1 MRQPPLRILSVSA
14 EVAPYS
20 KTGGLGDVASALPKA
35 LHQPDD
41 ENYPIQVT
49 TLTPL
54 YRCVVDVLKKR
65 QEQVRDTGVRVS
77 AELGDR
83 VYQGKIMQLVQV
95 QGPRLLFLHCPS
107 LYDRDGIYDDP
118 EQKRQ
123 HGDNPI
129 RFMFLCHAAM
139 QLGQHLPEGVP
150 DILHTHDWQTAL
162 LPLLKKFYNH
172 SAWSHTKTV
181 YTIHNLAYQGVFS
194 PEWLPKLRLPMW
206 LMQMDMLEYFGAMNC
221 MKAGIRFADAVT
233 TVSPSYAKEIQASQF
248 GEGLDTFISAWAPE
262 TRGILNGIDTTE
274 WNPEKDKQI
283 ERTYSLKNFEGKFI
297 NRKVLAQRFGLRAGP
312 GDPIFG
318 IVSRFAHQKGLDI
331 VADLIPELVTTGS
344 RIVILGS
351 GDPKLE
357 ERFEALG
364 KRFPKHV
371 GVKVGFDAQLA
382 HQIEAGAD
390 AFVMPSRYEPCG
402 LNQMYSMRYGTI
414 PIVHRVGGLR
424 DTVTDTMETTARH
437 GLATGFR
444 FDVCDGDGLRW
455 GLTRAVKTYR
465 QDPRLWHQLRMTGM
479 QQDFSWNRS
488 AGEYLA
494 LYLQLLGR
502 E

>member
-1 MRQPPLRILSVSA
+1 MLNPPLRILSVSA

-41 ENYPIQVT
+41 EQYPIQVT

-54 YRCVVDVLKKR
+54 YRCVLDVLKKR
-65 QEQVRDTGVRVS
+65 KERVRDTGVTIS

-83 VYQGKIMQLVQV
+83 LYQGKIMQLMHSH
-95 QGPRLLFLHCPS
+95 GPRLLFLHCPS
-107 LYDRDGIYDDP
+107 LYDRDGIYDDAHA
-118 EQKRQ
+118 KRQ
-123 HGDNPI
+123 HADNPI

-139 QLGQHLPEGVP
+139 QLGTHLPEGVP

-172 SAWSHTKTV
+172 SAWAHTKTV

-194 PEWLPKLRLPMW
+194 HEWLRELRLPMW
-206 LMQMDMLEYFGAMNC
+206 LMQVDMLEYFGGMNC
-221 MKAGIRFADAVT
+221 MKAGIRFSDAVT
-233 TVSPSYAKEIQASQF
+233 TVSPSYAKEIQATQF
-248 GEGLDTFISAWAPE
+248 GEGLDTFISAWSPDI
-262 TRGILNGIDTTE
+262 RGILNGIDTHE
-274 WNPEKDKQI
+274 WDPENDPNIRQK
-283 ERTYSLKNFEGKFI
+283 YSLKQFEGKFQ
-297 NRKVLAQRFGLRAGP
+297 NRHALAQRFGLKAGP

-331 VADLIPELVTTGS
+331 VADIIPELIATGS
-344 RIVILGS
+344 RVVILGS
-351 GDPKLE
+351 GDPTLE
-357 ERFEALG
+357 GRFEELG
-364 KRFPKHV
+364 RRFPNHV
-371 GVKVGFDAQLA
+371 GIKVGFDAKLA
-382 HQIEAGAD
+382 HQIEAGSD

-414 PIVHRVGGLR
+414 PVVHRVGGLQ
-424 DTVTDTMETTARH
+424 DTVTDTIETTARH
-437 GLATGFR
+437 GIATGFR
-444 FDVCDGDGLRW
+444 FDICDGEGLRW
-455 GLTRAVKTYR
+455 GLRRAIQTYR
-465 QDPRLWHQLRMTGM
+465 NEPRLWHQLRMTGM

-488 AGEYLA
+488 AGEYLS
-494 LYLQLLGR
+494 LYLELLGR